1 MFHAP
6 GAGFRSALVA
16 LASAVVLQ
24 AAPGGQAPPRQ
35 GAAPTFRSGVNYV
48 DVDVTVTDATGHFV
62 SGLTADDFE
71 VFEDGKR
78 QQVSAFSEVSLPREP
93 PRGFLAGGRPVRE
106 DVRSN
111 QDAASGR
118 VYVLVLDDLNVNPL
132 RTALVRRNAREFV
145 TKHFGPQDLAA
156 VVSTSGRKEASQE
169 FTGDP
174 ALLLAAID
182 AFVGFRLPSA
192 EVQRIDDYYTSQA
205 LAGLD
210 QRTQTGKA
218 PEEETVIPNLLTR
231 IQDFDP
237 SNLERGQ
244 RATGVLETL
253 RSLAEYLEGVP
264 GRRKALLWFS
274 EGIDYPMAETFSSP
288 SGNEIIDA
296 TREAIR
302 SAALANV
309 NFFALDPR
317 GLIGMTTD
325 FIDMTKAGAPDT
337 MGIDPNKPIGSPFSG
352 TQALLNE
359 MQLTQGSLETLAEG
373 TGGFAAVN
381 INSFQSAFDRIVE
394 TNSHYYLLGYVPPN
408 HPRDGRFH
416 RIEVRTKRAGLTVVA
431 RRGYPS
437 PGARKTMTERR
448 QEGLDRWLAKNRA
461 GGSGDTS
468 STLLAALNNPVQQ
481 PGLLMSVHAAPFR
494 GTSPKDPKL
503 ASVLLTVEIAGA
515 GFDFRPVDNGLVA
528 DAVEL
533 SFFALSD
540 EGKVQKGTRST
551 INLAVRPATA
561 ARVKNL
567 GVRMSARM
575 AAPPGRY
582 QVRVGGMESTG
593 SRVGT
598 VFSDVFVPDFASEPL
613 TMSGLVLS
621 STQASEVLT
630 AQRDAEADKLLG
642 APASVARTFSS
653 AETLVVLAEIYDNA
667 PATVARRIQVR
678 LGLQDESGRDIDATT
693 EQIANG
699 PGAGTPWSRYAYR
712 TALPLARIP
721 PGRYRLHVDATS
733 TVQPDTRARGESVI
747 TVVR

>member
-1 MFHAP
+1 MSRRRARLWPAAQVLAAAIVF
-6 GAGFRSALVA
+6 GA
-16 LASAVVLQ
+16 AVS
-24 AAPGGQAPPRQ
+24 GQAPSPQTAR
-35 GAAPTFRSGVNYV
+35 PTFRSGVNYV
-48 DVDVTVTDATGHFV
+48 DVDVTVTDANGHFV
-62 SGLTADDFE
+62 SNLTRDDFE

-78 QQVSAFSEVSLPREP
+78 QQVATFSLVDLPRDRPAP
-93 PRGFLAGGRPVRE
+93 PVISGRPVRE

-118 VYVLVLDDLNVNPL
+118 VYIIVLDDLDVNPL
-132 RTALVRRNAREFV
+132 RSALVRRSARDFI
-145 TKHFGPQDLAA
+145 TRYLGPHDLAA
-156 VVSTSGRKEASQE
+156 VVSTSGRKESSQE
-169 FTGDP
+169 FTSDP
-174 ALLLAAID
+174 ALLLRAVD

-244 RATGVLETL
+244 RATGVLDTL

-309 NFFALDPR
+309 NFYALDPR

-359 MQLTQGSLETLAEG
+359 MNLTQSSLEVLAEG

-381 INSFQSAFDRIVE
+381 INSFNSAFDRIVE
-394 TNSHYYLLGYVPPN
+394 ANSRYYLLGYVPPN
-408 HPRDGRFH
+408 HARDGRFH
-416 RIEVRTKRAGLTVVA
+416 RIEVRVTKPGVTVTS

-437 PGARKTMTERR
+437 PGARKTATERR
-448 QEGLDRWLAKNRA
+448 QDGLERWVTKNRT
-461 GGSGDTS
+461 GGAGDTS
-468 STLLAALNNPVQQ
+468 PVLLAALNSPVQQ
-481 PGLLMSVHAAPFR
+481 SGLGLSMHAVPFR
-494 GTSPKDPKL
+494 GSSTKDPKE
-503 ASVLLTVEIAGA
+503 ASVLLTVELAGA
-515 GFDFRPVDNGLVA
+515 GLEFEPSANGLVA
-528 DAVEL
+528 DTVEL
-533 SFFALSD
+533 SFFALND
-540 EGKVQKGTRST
+540 QGRAQKGTRSAV
-551 INLAVRPATA
+551 NLAVLPATA
-561 ARVKNL
+561 TRLKTS
-567 GVRMSARM
+567 GVRVNARM
-575 AAPPGRY
+575 TAAPGRY
-582 QVRVGGMESTG
+582 QLRVGGAES
-593 SRVGT
+593 SRGNVGT
-598 VFSDVFVPDFASEPL
+598 VFYDVDVPDFTRAPL
-613 TMSGLVLS
+613 MMTGLLLS
-621 STQASEVLT
+621 STQAVQVLT
-630 AQRDAEADKLLG
+630 AQRDTRIDAMLG
-642 APASVARTFSS
+642 APPSVRRTFTS
-653 AETLVVLAEIYDNA
+653 AETLAVLTELYDNA
-667 PATVARRIQVR
+667 ASTTARRIQIR
-678 LGLQDESGRDIDATT
+678 LGLQDESGRDVYASE

-699 PGAGTPWSRYAYR
+699 VGAGSQWSRLPFQASI
-712 TALPLARIP
+712 PLARVA
-721 PGRYRLHVDATS
+721 PGRYVLYVEAAS
-733 TVQPDTRARGESVI
+733 TADVTVRARAESAI
-747 TVVR
+747 TITRD